1 MEIVRKKQIRNSM
14 PIRITK
20 KKFDG
25 AWNPSQPENLASGSG
40 KMAIKR
46 QANGKINQ
54 AMEFLTEREFFFKKT
69 RISIKVNAA
78 ARDISSCSLVIFFPS

>member
-1 MEIVRKKQIRNSM
+1 M

-20 KKFDG
+20 KKLEG

-46 QANGKINQ
+46 QASGRRSQ
-54 AMEFLTEREFFFKKT
+54 AIEFLTEREFFLRKI
-69 RISIKVNAA
+69 RIIIKVNAA
-78 ARDISSCSLVIFFPS
+78 VETFRVVV